1 MYPQIVHGYFFIVL
15 FLHSAVFI
23 QSETCDKCIIE
34 GAVLANF
41 FRFCVLADHSICVYT
56 SFMSDKSF
64 TVLDLL
70 DLDLKGHNSLDLR
83 CIAGRRGLARV
94 LTVPDINRPGLA
106 LSGFLDSFAYQ
117 RVQLFGRGE
126 YAYLQKLQS
135 EHKTDTIQKL
145 FSFDIPCA
153 VFTHNLTP
161 DESFLSI
168 AEEAGCPVLQT
179 GLESTDF
186 STRLLR
192 VFSNIFAPKK
202 TLHGVLVEVY
212 GIGILLIGD
221 SGVGKS
227 ETALELVERGHRLVA
242 DDIVEVRCVNGNTV
256 MGQGA
261 NTLIS
266 HHMEIRG
273 LGIINI
279 SQLYGVGAIR
289 EQKEVQMIVQLEDWD
304 SSKAYD
310 RLGTDQK
317 YKELLGV
324 KIPVIEIP
332 VRPGRN
338 LPIIIEAAAMNE
350 RLKNMGYNSA
360 KDFNQNVLKWIDSGE
375 AQAAYYGNDDSY

>member
-1 MYPQIVHGYFFIVL
+1 M
-15 FLHSAVFI
+15 A
-23 QSETCDKCIIE
+23 DK
-34 GAVLANF
+34 
-41 FRFCVLADHSICVYT
+41 R
-56 SFMSDKSF
+56 F

-70 DLDLKGHNSLDLR
+70 DLELSGHDALHLK
-83 CIAGRRGLARV
+83 CIAGRRGLPRAI
-94 LTVPDINRPGLA
+94 TVPEINRPGLA
-106 LSGFLDSFAYQ
+106 LSGFYESFASN
-117 RVQLFGRGE
+117 RIQLFGRGE
-126 YAYLQKLQS
+126 TAYLNRLHKENSFDTIKTFFNSPIPCCIFTYNLEPTEEFREEAEKSACPLLQS
-135 EHKTDTIQKL
+135 D
-145 FSFDIPCA
+145 
-153 VFTHNLTP
+153 LT
-161 DESFLSI
+161 
-168 AEEAGCPVLQT
+168 
-179 GLESTDF
+179 STE
-186 STRLLR
+186 
-192 VFSNIFAPKK
+192 FSNRLVRAFSNVFAPRK

-212 GIGILLIGD
+212 GIGIFLTGH

-242 DDIVEVRCVNGNTV
+242 DDVVETRCVNGNIIL
-256 MGQGA
+256 GRGA

-289 EQKEVQMIVQLEDWD
+289 DQKEVQMIVQLEDWD

-360 KDFNQNVLKWIDSGE
+360 KNFNQNVLKWIESGE